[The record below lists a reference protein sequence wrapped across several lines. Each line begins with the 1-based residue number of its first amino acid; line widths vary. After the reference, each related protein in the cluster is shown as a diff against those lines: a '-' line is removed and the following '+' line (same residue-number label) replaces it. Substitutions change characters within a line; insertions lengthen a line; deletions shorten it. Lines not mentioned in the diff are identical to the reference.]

1 MFFKLIKASIAK
13 NKKIYLNSFKKN
25 KTNYTTER
33 DFVDVDDVAKII
45 VKTLYIKKKNVIF
58 NCGTGVKTKIIDL
71 INLFE
76 NSLKIKFNIIL
87 KKKPLSDPNSII
99 ASTKLFNRLFKSYK
113 MKNIKNI
120 KHDILKL
127 FLL

>member
-1 MFFKLIKASIAK
+1 VVL
-13 NKKIYLNSFKKN
+13 
-25 KTNYTTER
+25 
-33 DFVDVDDVAKII
+33 
-45 VKTLYIKKKNVIF
+45 